1 MHKVCIVFHY
11 FHKCLSVSIHFRFPE
26 KRHKKLA
33 MAVFPKEVSCCLGH
47 GSANETYL
55 SLCLFAD
62 TFRILYHITYITY
75 KNISILYFKKYK
87 IVVYWWCSLLHLMNS
102 IANWILRS
110 TVLQRAASSEARSG
124 RGHWW
129 GLLSLNRPQCLNRSA
144 DTKTQ
149 VFLVFCLPC

>member
-1 MHKVCIVFHY
+1 MHEVCIVFHY
-11 FHKCLSVSIHFRFPE
+11 FHKCLCVSTRFRFPE

-33 MAVFPKEVSCCLGH
+33 MVVFSKEVSCWLGH
-47 GSANETYL
+47 GSGNETYL
-55 SLCLFAD
+55 SLCLSTD

-87 IVVYWWCSLLHLMNS
+87 IAVYWWCSLLHLMNS

-110 TVLQRAASSEARSG
+110 TVLQRASSNEAWSG

-129 GLLSLNRPQCLNRSA
+129 GLLSLNRPQRLIWSA